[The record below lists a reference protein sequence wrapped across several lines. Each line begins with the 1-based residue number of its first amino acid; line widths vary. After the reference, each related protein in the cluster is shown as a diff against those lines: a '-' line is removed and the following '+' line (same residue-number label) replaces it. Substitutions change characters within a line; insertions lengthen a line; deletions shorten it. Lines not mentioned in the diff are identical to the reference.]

1 MTEASPVE
9 SIDRALLALTE
20 LAAAGAD
27 GLSLAVLAD
36 RVGVHKTTLHRAL
49 TALRFRG
56 FVAQDPDGGA
66 YRLGAT
72 ALTLG
77 DGYLAEQSLAS
88 ALHPALV
95 AISRELGELV
105 HLGTLVGTHVVY
117 LDKVEPERP
126 LRVWS
131 AVGRRM
137 PAATTALGRALL
149 AGRAPTRES
158 LDSYLDPGADPDA
171 RGRTWDAVA
180 AARTTGYAQ
189 EREEN
194 EPGIACVAV
203 ALLRGANAVAAV
215 SVTVPAERLDGERLP
230 AVVATVRRVLGEL
243 APPAS
248 CSRRLTSRRP
258 SARGRATR

>member
-1 MTEASPVE
+1 MTDASPVE
-9 SIDRALLALTE
+9 SIDRALLALLE
-20 LAAAGAD
+20 LSRAGSD
-27 GLSLAVLAD
+27 GLPLAVLAE

-56 FVAQDPDGGA
+56 FVAQDPDSGV
-66 YRLGAT
+66 YRLGAG

-77 DGYLAEQSLAS
+77 DGYLSGQSLAS

-105 HLGTLVGTHVVY
+105 HLGTLAGTEIIY

-126 LRVWS
+126 VRVFS

-149 AGRAPTRES
+149 MDRAPTRQA
-158 LDSYLDPGADPDA
+158 LAPYLAPGLTAEAVD
-171 RGRTWDAVA
+171 RTWWAVE
-180 AARTTGYAQ
+180 AARAVGHAQ

-194 EPGIACVAV
+194 ETGIACVAV
-203 ALLRGANAVAAV
+203 PLVRDSAAVAAV
-215 SVTVPAERLDGERLP
+215 SVTVPSERLDGERLP
-230 AVVATVRRVLGEL
+230 VVVATMRRILTDL
-243 APPAS
+243 APAGLGVRPA
-248 CSRRLTSRRP
+248 
-258 SARGRATR
+258 A